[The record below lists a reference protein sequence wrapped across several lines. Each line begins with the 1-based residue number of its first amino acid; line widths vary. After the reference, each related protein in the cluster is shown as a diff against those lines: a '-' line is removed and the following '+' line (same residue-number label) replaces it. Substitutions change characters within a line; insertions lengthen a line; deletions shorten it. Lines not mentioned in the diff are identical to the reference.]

1 MKKNVL
7 LIFIIILV
15 LLFSFSVPSKSS
27 YSYSIDGFNFEIPE
41 AFMNATYRFAFLRF
55 TPTGW
60 QDDHLFTVCFVYS
73 DDIFT
78 LTEDIEFTGSD
89 DRYIVNSNTSFNYY
103 FYSENGSKSQS
114 VLSEYVNSNFISGIV
129 NTNNLDFYFD
139 LDNYK
144 PFLTNFDLKDTNG
157 ITIVPITEDNP
168 IVTKNPYFLNTPA
181 DLQSGKFE
189 NIQINSGNFDIYND
203 HFYLHTAVVDTSLV
217 PGSSYYMNE
226 KVFILD
232 SESSYKYTGTD
243 SSILHFSVPKSKLG
257 FTLENGK
264 KYIFVL
270 SSSANSLSNL
280 TTEQIFDKKEFTVS
294 GLTTEDNIQDN
305 QDIMNDKLDEQTN
318 AIKENTET
326 NKGIWETIKDILSYI
341 NPFSENFFVYKLIE
355 LLVDA
360 LKSLFIPSDDFLGT
374 YFTDLK
380 EWFSDRLGFL
390 FYPFEL
396 VIDIL
401 NMILDIDFSE
411 PVFNIPDITEP
422 FSNKKLISATTFK
435 FNDLLE
441 NNTFNTI
448 HSIYLVCVDVFV
460 VFGLVN
466 LFRKK
471 YEEVTTK

>member
-7 LIFIIILV
+7 LIFILILV
-15 LLFSFSVPSKSS
+15 FILTFNTISYCSDSLFAGQWYENDIYYILADKYTSYDYVVVSFEPGPIPGSNYRDGYYLYVIYSENEFFTDLNFSSDGSFKTNDTLYLDTYGLTNELLLDTNSVSPSRTDS
-27 YSYSIDGFNFEIPE
+27 Y
-41 AFMNATYRFAFLRF
+41 T
-55 TPTGW
+55 
-60 QDDHLFTVCFVYS
+60 
-73 DDIFT
+73 
-78 LTEDIEFTGSD
+78 
-89 DRYIVNSNTSFNYY
+89 NTSFA
-103 FYSENGSKSQS
+103 STASS
-114 VLSEYVNSNFISGIV
+114 
-129 NTNNLDFYFD
+129 LDFLIYSTFD
-139 LDNYK
+139 I
-144 PFLTNFDLKDTNG
+144 KD
-157 ITIVPITEDNP
+157 ITSNEVIFGNT
-168 IVTKNPYFLNTPA
+168 VTPEFKNPYFITTQEELETGNIDKLVISGGDYKDTDDIFYLQSMYYPKDVTEDESFQSLFPVKEIALRPFYSEYYVGVNNSNEYIYEIPRA
-181 DLQSGKFE
+181 DLGIDLIE
-189 NIQINSGNFDIYND
+189 GN
-203 HFYLHTAVVDTSLV
+203 
-217 PGSSYYMNE
+217 
-226 KVFILD
+226 
-232 SESSYKYTGTD
+232 KYAF
-243 SSILHFSVPKSKLG
+243 HLG
-257 FTLENGK
+257 VYDGDLFNRLAR
-264 KYIFVL
+264 L
-270 SSSANSLSNL
+270 S
-280 TTEQIFDKKEFTVS
+280 FTV
-294 GLTTEDNIQDN
+294 GVVNPDDVT
-305 QDIMNDKLDEQTN
+305 NDKLDQQTD

-326 NKGIWETIKDILSYI
+326 QKGIWETIKDILSYI

-355 LLVDA
+355 LLVEA
-360 LKSLFIPSDDFLGT
+360 IKSLFIPSDDFLGT